1 MGSPSS
7 SARKARRPPWEAA
20 ASSSRGRAEC
30 AAAIRRRSLA
40 SIGLRSTDHVVRLR
54 AALAFLGPT
63 SWTERPLCALTGLA
77 VDQVESALASLMAS
91 GALIEIPIGP
101 RRTVRVLAES
111 VAELEERALRALG
124 RLHEAHPRQSAIP
137 RAQLVSVFP
146 ELANEAFVNGLI
158 DRLKARGMVVADP
171 RGRSGWLRA
180 QAEPGGTKT
189 QERAGRVGPGRRD
202 EPPGHG
208 RARGVRRRRGGRS
221 SPSCWRCSATNS
233 T

>member
-1 MGSPSS
+1 MLSLLEQNETSPGLCQLAQLFVVEPVVAVYGQPFVLREESPPATLGGGRVVQPWS
-7 SARKARRPPWEAA
+7 RRM
-20 ASSSRGRAEC
+20 
-30 AAAIRRRSLA
+30 RRRDQTAIARLD
-40 SIGLRSTDHVVRLR
+40 GLRSADHVVRLR

-63 SWTERPLCALTGLA
+63 SWTERPLCALAGLA

-111 VAELEERALRALG
+111 VAELEERAMRALG

-180 QAEPGGTKT
+180 QAEPGGNENSRTSWPS
-189 QERAGRVGPGRRD
+189 RSGPEG
-202 EPPGHG
+202 
-208 RARGVRRRRGGRS
+208 
-221 SPSCWRCSATNS
+221 
-233 T
+233 